1 MSISIQQ
8 QALINLLADGEF
20 HSGTKIAAKLA
31 ISRTTVWKQL
41 HALTALGLEFTA
53 ISGKGYQLN
62 NALELLSYDKL
73 QAELSSETLALIN
86 NLEIHPCLASTNS
99 YLTAQARLDPTA
111 SGKIC
116 LTEVQ
121 TAGRG
126 RRGRNW
132 VSPFGSN
139 IYLSI
144 LWKFQHG
151 FNSIA
156 GLSLVVGV
164 AVIRVL
170 HNLGVE
176 NIGLKWPN
184 DIYWQAQ
191 KLGGILVEVSGEA
204 EGQCQA
210 VIGLGLNLSLNSNM
224 ATNID
229 QAWTDLEHIIGT
241 NNYSR
246 NQITASLLNQLL
258 PILATFEAQGLSH
271 YLTEWRSYDCLKN
284 QVATIQFGDQTHVGT
299 VLGIDDNGLLLFQNS
314 QTEVKAF
321 ASGDVSFHKS
331 TA

>member
-1 MSISIQQ
+1 MSISTQQ
-8 QALINLLADGEF
+8 QELINLLADGEF

-41 HALTALGLEFTA
+41 HALTSLGLEFNA
-53 ISGKGYQLN
+53 VSGKGYQLN
-62 NALELLSYDKL
+62 RVLELLTHDKITANL
-73 QAELSSETLALIN
+73 IPETLGLIN
-86 NLEIHPCLASTNS
+86 NLEIHACLDSTNS
-99 YLTAQARLDPTA
+99 YLTAHAHLDSTA

-126 RRGRNW
+126 RRGRHW
-132 VSPFGSN
+132 VSPFGRN
-139 IYLSI
+139 IYMSI
-144 LWKFQHG
+144 LWQFQHG

-170 HNLGVE
+170 HNLGIE

-191 KLGGILVEVSGEA
+191 KLGGILVEVSGES

-210 VIGLGLNLSLNSNM
+210 VIGLGLNLSLNLEQ
-224 ATNID
+224 AANID
-229 QAWTDLEHIIGT
+229 QAWVDLEQIIGSS
-241 NNYSR
+241 NYSR
-246 NQITASLLNQLL
+246 NQIVAALLNQLL
-258 PILATFEAQGLSH
+258 PILATFEDQGLAH

-284 QVATIQFGDQTHVGT
+284 QVATIQIGTQAHVGT

-314 QTEVKAF
+314 QGEVKAF
-321 ASGDVSFHKS
+321 ASGDVSFH
-331 TA
+331 AQ